1 MGGWGEEERVWEG
14 RVRRRVCE
22 TMVRVCGMMVCCV
35 RGRER
40 GSVCGVE
47 KDRTLLQCE

>member
-1 MGGWGEEERVWEG
+1 M
-14 RVRRRVCE
+14 
-22 TMVRVCGMMVCCV
+22 RVCGMMVCCV

-47 KDRTLLQCE
+47 DRTLLQCE